1 MRPDRAVMGTATN
14 IPPRPNRGDIAIRF
28 ATGEFEVRKAL
39 AMLMAKLALHR
50 LSVETMGH
58 AEIVVAEVLNNIAEH
73 GYDGAGDVSLGVRVM
88 PDRLRFTT
96 VDAGRDLPQHLLSSG
111 EMPKIPDNPRDLPEG
126 GFGWAMIR
134 ELTDGL
140 CYRRLD
146 GRNHLT
152 FCIPRADPVQ

>member
-1 MRPDRAVMGTATN
+1 MRPDRAVMGTAEN
-14 IPPRPNRGDIAIRF
+14 IPPPPSRGEIAIRF

-39 AMLMAKLALHR
+39 AILMGKLAKHR
-50 LSVETMGH
+50 LSADTMGQV
-58 AEIVVAEVLNNIAEH
+58 EIVVAEVLNNIAEH
-73 GYDGAGDVSLGVRVM
+73 GYDGAGDVSLGVRVLS
-88 PDRLRFTT
+88 DRLRFTT
-96 VDAGRDLPQHLLSSG
+96 VDAGRDLPQHLLSTG
-111 EMPKIPDNPRDLPEG
+111 EMPEIPDNPLDIPEG

-152 FCIPRADPVQ
+152 FCIPRVESVE